1 MVRPQ
6 RAIDSHKRPRV
17 SPFVKL
23 EINPPLL
30 YYLSDSITNNNIKVR
45 SSMINNILWM
55 DSRMCQKSPL
65 VTAGKA

>member
-6 RAIDSHKRPRV
+6 RAIDSHKRPTV

>member
-6 RAIDSHKRPRV
+6 RAIGSYKKPTV
-17 SPFVKL
+17 FPFVKL

>member
-6 RAIDSHKRPRV
+6 RAIGSYKRPTV
-17 SPFVKL
+17 FPFVKL

>member
-1 MVRPQ
+1 MARPQ
-6 RAIDSHKRPRV
+6 RAIGSYKRPTV
-17 SPFVKL
+17 FPFVKL